1 MKFRVP
7 KNLVE
12 YLCNGKR
19 EDLKT
24 MTYRDEMNRKEMLTA
39 GATSLKGKK
48 KRRIT
53 KKNSE
58 RKTVLTKWRKVNQID
73 RQTGESICENS
84 QPAVEVLNS
93 TRLEARH
100 LCGYLE
106 NQIGR
111 VQLQGE
117 ETQLLLRLDA
127 TTKGGEKKQ
136 LLALVDTGAQVN
148 LFAQGCFTLVTRQKP
163 KTP

>member
-12 YLCNGKR
+12 YLCTGKR

-58 RKTVLTKWRKVNQID
+58 QKTVLKKWRKVN
-73 RQTGESICENS
+73 
-84 QPAVEVLNS
+84 
-93 TRLEARH
+93 
-100 LCGYLE
+100 
-106 NQIGR
+106 
-111 VQLQGE
+111 
-117 ETQLLLRLDA
+117 
-127 TTKGGEKKQ
+127 
-136 LLALVDTGAQVN
+136 
-148 LFAQGCFTLVTRQKP
+148 
-163 KTP
+163 